1 MAVPNF
7 IRKMHSVVR
16 RSLLCSCV
24 LVVLVVCLTY
34 GVLGKSVPEKH
45 LGKGEAQ
52 WYNGKDLKLVH
63 VVSLSIDDLHF
74 SKLNEFLR

>member
-1 MAVPNF
+1 MALPNF

-34 GVLGKSVPEKH
+34 GVLGKSVPEKNH
-45 LGKGEAQ
+45 GFGEEQ
-52 WYNGKDLKLVH
+52 WYHGKDLKLVH
-63 VVSLSIDDLHF
+63 VVS
-74 SKLNEFLR
+74 N